1 MEESADKKKSGKK
14 NAKEDETAIIEN
26 YMQKKDDL
34 EFRTLQELNKQM
46 TNWVETLQ
54 SQSFGNKS
62 EIFDQHYQDVIFSED
77 EEDSQHELASQ
88 FLTD

>member
-1 MEESADKKKSGKK
+1 MLGLRIIIFSFKKELVQKVLDAKKVEMEESADKKKSSKK

-46 TNWVETLQ
+46 T
-54 SQSFGNKS
+54 K
-62 EIFDQHYQDVIFSED
+62 
-77 EEDSQHELASQ
+77 
-88 FLTD
+88 